1 MSVAKVM
8 EITARS
14 QKSFEDAI
22 QQGIERANS
31 TVKNIE
37 GAWIKEQKIN
47 MQNGQVDNY
56 QVDMKVTF
64 ILKD

>member
-14 QKSFEDAI
+14 QKGFDDAI

-47 MQNGQVDNY
+47 MKDGQVDNY
-56 QVDMKVTF
+56 QVDMKITF
-64 ILKD
+64 ILDG

>member
-1 MSVAKVM
+1 MTVAKVM

-31 TVKNIE
+31 TVQNIE

-47 MQNGQVDNY
+47 MKNGRVDNY

-64 ILKD
+64 ILKS

>member
-14 QKSFEDAI
+14 KKSFEDAI

-47 MQNGQVDNY
+47 MNNGTVDNY

-64 ILKD
+64 ILKG

>member
-1 MSVAKVM
+1 M

-22 QQGIERANS
+22 HQGIERAKG
-31 TVKNIE
+31 TVHNIE

-47 MQNGQVDNY
+47 MKNGTVENY

-64 ILKD
+64 ILDD

>member
-14 QKSFEDAI
+14 PKSFEDAV

-31 TVKNIE
+31 TVNNIE
-37 GAWIKEQKIN
+37 AAWVKEQKIN
-47 MQNGQVDNY
+47 MENGTVDTY

-64 ILKD
+64 ILD